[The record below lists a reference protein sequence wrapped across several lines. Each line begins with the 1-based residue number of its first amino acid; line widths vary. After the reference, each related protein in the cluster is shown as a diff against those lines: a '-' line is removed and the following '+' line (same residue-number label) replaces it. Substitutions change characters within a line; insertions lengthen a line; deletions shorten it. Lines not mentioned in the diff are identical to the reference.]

1 MDEDHE
7 EQLTKEP
14 EVFEE
19 YPFLQSFP
27 FQEYLMHLDRDE
39 DYGTAS
45 GIDPVIISA
54 AGGFA
59 KPEFINFQYQGK
71 YTKVMLSFYTYDIT
85 YVSDQSKKIK
95 KLDSVRELL
104 DRGLESRVLLEKIDC
119 IKKGERF
126 LKKLGSS
133 LSVGKA
139 FDNVLDQF
147 LLAEEYELSKT
158 ELRKIKSMFKTID
171 EDEYNDEVK
180 GIIRSFYNIHL
191 HHIKI
196 LLGVVIAAKIH

>member
-1 MDEDHE
+1 MQEDHE
-7 EQLTKEP
+7 EHLTEEP
-14 EVFEE
+14 EVFEA

-27 FQEYLMHLDRDE
+27 FNEYTMLLDKDE
-39 DYGTAS
+39 DFATSA

-54 AGGFA
+54 AGGFV
-59 KPEFINFQYQGK
+59 KPEYINFQYHGK
-71 YTKVMLSFYTYDIT
+71 YTKIMLSFYTYDIT
-85 YVSDQSKKIK
+85 YVSDQADRIK

-104 DRGLESRVLLEKIDC
+104 DNGLKSRVLLEKIDS
-119 IKKGERF
+119 IKKGEKF

-139 FDNVLDQF
+139 FDGVLDQF
-147 LLAEEYELSKT
+147 LLANDKELSKV

-171 EDEYNDEVK
+171 EDAYDDDVK
-180 GIIRSFYNIHL
+180 DIIKSFYNIHL

-196 LLGVVIAAKIH
+196 LLGVVIATKIH